1 MNLPPAPQTVPTRSA
16 PPRSLNFGLF
26 VLAGLWIIASNRI
39 ADAASLGIISSLPI
53 NPISPLLAP
62 AFLLFLLV
70 LGFNAI
76 SRLHTRSG
84 TMLSIC
90 GLPKR
95 PTQGEEFQRG
105 TALGWAITLVA
116 VLPMVLLGTLHPQFW
131 LSPRN
136 WILTLISLAAIAL
149 GTLAAEVAFRG
160 YLYARLTAAI
170 GTVGAT
176 LVVSFIYAITSLLHP
191 NSTGLS
197 MTVAFFTSILLCI
210 AWQRTHGLWVGWGLH
225 FGWAA
230 TTAVLLGLPTAGD
243 ASLPT
248 LLTTSTSGPDWLT
261 GGAYGPDAA
270 LVTLIVRL
278 FAIIALYRLTRD
290 YAWNYTHPPI
300 IPAGYPMDVP
310 PPAAH
315 TAMEKAAAPAPLVQ
329 ILASTPANPS
339 TMPVIEDHLRST
351 QATDSDAP
359 SHNSA

>member
-1 MNLPPAPQTVPTRSA
+1 MNFPPPPPPPGSIRSA

-26 VLAGLWIIASNRI
+26 VLAGLWVIAANRLADSAAQGIIA
-39 ADAASLGIISSLPI
+39 SLPI
-53 NPISPLLAP
+53 NPIAPLLAP

-76 SRLHTRSG
+76 SRLHTHTGSLLAI
-84 TMLSIC
+84 T

-105 TALGWAITLVA
+105 IALGWAITLIA
-116 VLPMVLLGTLHPQFW
+116 VLPMMLIGALHPEFW
-131 LSPRN
+131 LGPRN
-136 WILTLISLAAIAL
+136 WFPTVVSLATIAI

-160 YLYARLTAAI
+160 YLYSRLTAAI
-170 GTVGAT
+170 GTVAAT

-210 AWQRTHGLWVGWGLH
+210 AWQRTHGLWIGWGLH

-230 TTAVLLGLPTAGD
+230 TTAILLGLPTAGD

-248 LLTTSTSGPDWLT
+248 LLTTSTSGPDWLS

-270 LVTLIVRL
+270 FFTLIVRV
-278 FAIIALYRLTRD
+278 FAIIALYRITRD
-290 YAWNYTHPPI
+290 YAWNYTHRPI
-300 IPAGYPMDVP
+300 VSAGYPMDIP

-315 TAMEKAAAPAPLVQ
+315 TAMEQAAAPAPLVQ

-339 TMPVIEDHLRST
+339 TMPVIEEHLRST
-351 QATDSDAP
+351 QPPDSP
-359 SHNSA
+359 TE